1 MQLLLRLPMSL
12 LSAAVA
18 LADSDARVNFATAV
32 AAQQIGARQCSGA
45 HLQLGRELS
54 ETADAVGT
62 ASRCLEAVRPKTEGV
77 SFLFRF
83 RSPRYSRTR

>member
-1 MQLLLRLPMSL
+1 MLLLQLPMSL

-45 HLQLGRELS
+45 HLQLGRELRPR
-54 ETADAVGT
+54 TDWRTDATPLKRG
-62 ASRCLEAVRPKTEGV
+62 AAESVRP
-77 SFLFRF
+77 SQN
-83 RSPRYSRTR
+83 